1 MNFIFCLLAVII
13 TIAAAVIFLG
23 NLIINLVRAIKIN
36 KLIKT
41 DPDFVE
47 GKVIEIIKEKTR
59 VYVRVEYYSKVNM
72 LKFTELFEL
81 THKEFNDQ

>member
-47 GKVIEIIKEKTR
+47 GKVIEIIKGGAYGSYQRERRK
-59 VYVRVEYYSKVNM
+59 K
-72 LKFTELFEL
+72 
-81 THKEFNDQ
+81 DP